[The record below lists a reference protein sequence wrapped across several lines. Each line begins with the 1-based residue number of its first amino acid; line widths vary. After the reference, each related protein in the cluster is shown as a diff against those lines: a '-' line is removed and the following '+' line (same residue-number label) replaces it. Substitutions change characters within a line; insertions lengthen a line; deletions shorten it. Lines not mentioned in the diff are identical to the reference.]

1 MKHNNLISEITLE
14 EQFKKDCKFIN
25 LTYEYLGYTGN
36 EEWAIISE
44 LSKCELLEKY
54 SEQVEMYIPFIYL
67 SVEQGEAICAYN
79 RNEDK
84 CRKRSQNNE
93 YGFDDITEY
102 AHPELIQPDFIE
114 ASDRD
119 AIYIERTQMKMQ
131 LLSEGMDCL
140 TEKQRKCMMLRF
152 VEGMSARDIAKE
164 AGITHQAV
172 EKHINAAKRKMEKVF
187 KDFF

>member
-1 MKHNNLISEITLE
+1 
-14 EQFKKDCKFIN
+14 
-25 LTYEYLGYTGN
+25 
-36 EEWAIISE
+36 
-44 LSKCELLEKY
+44 
-54 SEQVEMYIPFIYL
+54 
-67 SVEQGEAICAYN
+67 
-79 RNEDK
+79 
-84 CRKRSQNNE
+84 
-93 YGFDDITEY
+93 
-102 AHPELIQPDFIE
+102 
-114 ASDRD
+114 
-119 AIYIERTQMKMQ
+119 MKMQ